1 MYEKGYDCINTN
13 DGDLYIVPGAGYYYD
28 YLNQN
33 HIANSWQ
40 PNKIGGF
47 TIPVGS
53 EQMLGSTFAV
63 WNDMTGPSQDNG
75 TSDVEVFDRIFHIN
89 FNKSS
94 WNFLNASLFPRLYS
108 SVPICTT
115 VPLGNTGSSPLVYSA
130 NTLLINSSASGFS
143 TSKYSLLSAL
153 AKSGLAR
160 TKAPECPGLS
170 NSGTI
175 STPYFFDVLIKSLN
189 SSFV

>member
-1 MYEKGYDCINTN
+1 M
-13 DGDLYIVPGAGYYYD
+13 PGAGYYYD

-40 PNKIGGF
+40 
-47 TIPVGS
+47 
-53 EQMLGSTFAV
+53 
-63 WNDMTGPSQDNG
+63 
-75 TSDVEVFDRIFHIN
+75 
-89 FNKSS
+89 
-94 WNFLNASLFPRLYS
+94 
-108 SVPICTT
+108 
-115 VPLGNTGSSPLVYSA
+115 
-130 NTLLINSSASGFS
+130 FS

-175 STPYFFDVLIKSLN
+175 STPYFFDVLGVQMNLWYVGYANPKEMYEKGYDCINTNDGDLYIVS
-189 SSFV
+189 